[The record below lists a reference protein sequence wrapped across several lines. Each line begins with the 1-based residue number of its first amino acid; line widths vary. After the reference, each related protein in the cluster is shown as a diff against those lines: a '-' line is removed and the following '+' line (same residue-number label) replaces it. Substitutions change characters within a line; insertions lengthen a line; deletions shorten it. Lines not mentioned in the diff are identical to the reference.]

1 MSIDSKPR
9 RRGTLLLI
17 LVSIPVLVILLIL
30 GTWQVQRLH
39 WKEALIDRIQER
51 ITEQPVPLETIVSMQ
66 AQGQDI
72 EYRPVTLSGSF
83 VHEGERHYFATWKGA
98 SGYFVHTP
106 LDVGGRYIFVNRGF
120 VPYDR
125 KDASTRLL
133 AQVPDRVD
141 IGGLSRLP
149 EAEKPSGLVPDND
162 LAKNVFYWRDLNA
175 MAQSVGLKADEVY
188 PFFIDADEKANP
200 GGLPVGGVTRIEFS
214 NKHLEYA
221 VTWYGLAFALVVVL
235 AGWIFRQWRGKA
247 D

>member
-1 MSIDSKPR
+1 M
-9 RRGTLLLI
+9 
-17 LVSIPVLVILLIL
+17 LVILLVL
-30 GTWQVQRLH
+30 GSWQVQRLH
-39 WKEALIDRIQER
+39 WKEALIERIQER
-51 ITEQPVPLETIVSMQ
+51 MAEQPVPLETIVSMQ

-106 LDVGGRYIFVNRGF
+106 LDVGGRYIFINRGF

-125 KDASTRLL
+125 KDASLRTLG
-133 AQVPDRVD
+133 QVPGRVD

-149 EAEKPSGLVPDND
+149 ETEKPSSLVPDND

-175 MAQSVGLKADEVY
+175 MTQSAGLKADQVY
-188 PFFIDADEKANP
+188 PFFIDADGKPNA

-221 VTWYGLAFALVVVL
+221 VTWFGLAFALVVVL
-235 AGWIFRQWRGKA
+235 AGWIFRQWRDKP